1 MTPFLQFVVAIGI
14 IIAAAKVG
22 GYISLKLGFPSVLGE
37 LAAGV
42 ILGPSVLDMLQWA
55 PFTDKHLGET
65 IAHIAEFG
73 VLLLMFIAGL
83 ELHLSDLAKSGKV
96 SAFAGTLGV
105 LLPLGMGYGVARA
118 FSFDVQSALF
128 TGLILAATS
137 VSISAQTLMEMKV
150 LRSRVGIGLLG
161 AAVFDDILV
170 VLGLSIFVALAFGSA
185 GGWLSIVWIA
195 LRMLLYMGIA
205 AAVGTA
211 FLPRL
216 SQIADNLPISQGL
229 MAFVLIVA
237 LFYAW
242 PAEVF
247 GGMAAITGAFLAG
260 LLFARSPVKERIE
273 AGASTL
279 AYSFFVP
286 VFFVSVGLAAN
297 ARLLTSESLWLLLAM
312 ICVAVISKVLG
323 SGLGA
328 RMAGFANR
336 EALQL
341 GAGMTSRG
349 EVGLIVANVGIS
361 EGLIS
366 PDIFSVIVGVVIV
379 TTLLTPV
386 MLRSLF
392 AKSKATA

>member
-42 ILGPSVLDMLQWA
+42 ILGPSVLYMLNWA

-83 ELHLSDLAKSGKV
+83 DLHLSDLAKYRKV

-185 GGWLSIVWIA
+185 GGWLSVVWIV

-205 AAVGTA
+205 AVVGTA
-211 FLPRL
+211 LLPRL

-229 MAFVLIVA
+229 IAFVIIVV

-242 PAEVF
+242 AAEF
-247 GGMAAITGAFLAG
+247 LGGMAAITGAFLAG

-273 AGASTL
+273 ARISTL

-286 VFFVSVGLAAN
+286 VFFVNVGLAAN

-349 EVGLIVANVGIS
+349 EVGLIVANVGIL

-379 TTLLTPV
+379 TTLLTPA

-392 AKSKATA
+392 AKSEATA